1 MQCAESSSG
10 WLRVCGPA
18 NMPDKVSP
26 VILQVWKLHAVEL
39 PWWTT
44 MIYIITFWSINRRAT
59 RRKEISHADSTCK
72 DYLEMLYVKDS
83 RKCDAIEQAVLHIV
97 LRWSTMWIDDIIL
110 YTHMFFSSCVAALK
124 RIIPMFRT
132 YWNTLTCH
140 CILFALLLQIL
151 QKGHQGRW
159 SS

>member
-1 MQCAESSSG
+1 MHCAESSSG

-18 NMPDKVSP
+18 NMADKVSP
-26 VILQVWKLHAVEL
+26 VILQVWKLHTVEL

-110 YTHMFFSSCVAALK
+110 YTVYTYVFLKLCCGVEKDNSDVPNLLKYFDMSLHFVCVA
-124 RIIPMFRT
+124 FT
-132 YWNTLTCH
+132 D
-140 CILFALLLQIL
+140 FAE
-151 QKGHQGRW
+151 RA
-159 SS
+159 SR